1 MQTYEEYRYDAT
13 FGTSFLDKI
22 GFASAIS
29 SELDCIR
36 LALFLPL
43 LLKFFLSCDL
53 KFLQSYE
60 VGVPNTVKDF
70 VNSLLFIVSYIYV
83 CSYSRCTAKVKPFMR
98 STSGSE

>member
-1 MQTYEEYRYDAT
+1 MQTYEEYRDDAT
-13 FGTSFLDKI
+13 FWTSFLDKI

-36 LALFLPL
+36 PALFLPL
-43 LLKFFLSCDL
+43 LLKFFLSCAL

-60 VGVPNTVKDF
+60 VGVPNTVKDL
-70 VNSLLFIVSYIYV
+70 VNSLLFIASYIYV

-98 STSGSE
+98 STSANA

>member
-13 FGTSFLDKI
+13 FWTSFLDKI
-22 GFASAIS
+22 GFVSAIS

-36 LALFLPL
+36 PALFLPL
-43 LLKFFLSCDL
+43 LLKFFLSCAL

-70 VNSLLFIVSYIYV
+70 VNSLLFIVSYICMLILQMHRQGEAV
-83 CSYSRCTAKVKPFMR
+83 HAQHVGK
-98 STSGSE
+98 